1 MQVTAQ
7 LALISIA
14 SGVLIGAFLP
24 TAWERKVRRLPPP
37 WLPFGQGSIPST
49 ILGILLVKVPL
60 SLAVFLGLPYL
71 ALDYFGLIPLR
82 GLNHQIFF
90 VGYLLSLGAG
100 ELFRYGYWRWTLR
113 GQLL

>member
-14 SGVLIGAFLP
+14 SGVSIGAFLP
-24 TAWERKVRRLPPP
+24 SAWEGKARRLPPP
-37 WLPFGQGSIPST
+37 WLPYRQGSLPAT
-49 ILGILLVKVPL
+49 ILGAVLVKVPL
-60 SLAVFLGLPYL
+60 SLAVFIGLPYL

-82 GLNHQIFF
+82 GWDHQIFF

-100 ELFRYGYWRWTLR
+100 KLFRYGYWRWTLR